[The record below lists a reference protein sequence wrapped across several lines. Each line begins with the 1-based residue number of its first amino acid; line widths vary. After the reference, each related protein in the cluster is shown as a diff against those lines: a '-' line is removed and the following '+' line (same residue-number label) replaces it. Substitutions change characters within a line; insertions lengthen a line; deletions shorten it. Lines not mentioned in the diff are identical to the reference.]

1 MDNLSAFLAYCR
13 RVMQEKGITGAAL
26 SDMTGI
32 SRAQLSKYL
41 NGVHEP
47 NPANRR
53 KIADALGIDYNIA
66 SDDSVALL
74 VRREQPDPA
83 RDAFLNRMLHY
94 YYALSAEDRDKLAD
108 RALELEALAQTKRK
122 NKT

>member
-66 SDDSVALL
+66 SDDSVELL

>member
-13 RVMQEKGITGAAL
+13 RVMQENGITGAAL

-66 SDDSVALL
+66 SDDSVELL